1 MAGQLR
7 VFHQLQVAHSALFR
21 AADQRTRETVGL
33 TTSQFAVLIVLSQ
46 EDGQPISDIAKQ
58 LAMGKSSLTGLVDRM
73 VDRGLVRRMPS
84 ERDGRVINIHL
95 EPEGQELLTRGVRET
110 KHFNA
115 ALLDPFDETE
125 QEVIGRFLDH
135 LVSHADEIINP
146 VTQSGTKMGGHDV

>member
-46 EDGQPISDIAKQ
+46 EDGQPITEIAKQ

-73 VDRGLVRRMPS
+73 VDRGLVCRMPS
-84 ERDGRVINIHL
+84 ERDGRVISIHL
-95 EPEGQELLTRGVRET
+95 EPEGQDLLARGVQET

-115 ALLDPFDETE
+115 ALLDPFDRTE

-146 VTQSGTKMGGHDV
+146 TKQGSAKRGEKNV